1 MRQYEFDA
9 VCDPEGAWQLASHA
23 EDLTCHLYRLH
34 GILSARS
41 HFGVVAC
48 AQRRPW
54 LATVVAVEGTELY
67 SLSRDRLHVSRG
79 GGQGIRSSRP
89 KYANVKQ
96 MLSLK
101 GVRNLCIHVMTGDT
115 ISFSSS

>member
-1 MRQYEFDA
+1 VVVQLELCYTLPQPAAFVPQVRQYEFDP
-9 VCDPEGAWQLASHA
+9 VSDPEGAWQVASHA

-48 AQRRPW
+48 ARRRPW

-67 SLSRDRLHVSRG
+67 SLSRERLHVSG
-79 GGQGIRSSRP
+79 ET
-89 KYANVKQ
+89 
-96 MLSLK
+96 K
-101 GVRNLCIHVMTGDT
+101 GPGLC
-115 ISFSSS
+115 